1 MEKAIKNL
9 HEVMKNRVEMVEDL
23 NDKVTVVR
31 FFAGHLALIAA
42 IMTLTA
48 ILSTWEK
55 VTNA

>member
-31 FFAGHLALIAA
+31 FFAGHLALIAT

-55 VTNA
+55 VTK